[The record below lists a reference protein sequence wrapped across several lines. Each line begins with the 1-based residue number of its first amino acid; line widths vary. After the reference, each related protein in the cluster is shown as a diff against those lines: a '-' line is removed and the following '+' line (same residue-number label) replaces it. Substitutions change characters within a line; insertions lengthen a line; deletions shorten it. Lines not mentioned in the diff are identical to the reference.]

1 MQRAGAFA
9 HPYCRV
15 LDKQK
20 LVAIG
25 AGGFRRRVGAG
36 QVEESRASRF
46 QGSPVG
52 RGCGERLGGHTRVVV
67 SGRRWPQ
74 GTGGG
79 EWLPGI
85 WKTQGGGVGSEL
97 AARDTEQATVN

>member
-1 MQRAGAFA
+1 M
-9 HPYCRV
+9 
-15 LDKQK
+15 
-20 LVAIG
+20 AIG

-36 QVEESRASRF
+36 VGGGEPGLTVPGQP
-46 QGSPVG
+46 GSPVG

-85 WKTQGGGVGSEL
+85 WKTQGGGAGSEL